1 MMSIKHCL
9 IAALIWAPAL
19 AASPE
24 PGRGAGQ
31 AADAAATARELTDIV
46 ARLGATY
53 KAGDCDGWGALLA
66 PDWSVTHIS
75 GQVIAR
81 EEAIRSCKMPEMKI
95 DTMVS
100 DDLSVRAYGDA
111 AVVTGR
117 TTVSAGGQ
125 TVVLRFTDFFVRR
138 DGKWLAVAS
147 QATRLGR

>member
-1 MMSIKHCL
+1 MIV
-9 IAALIWAPAL
+9 ALLLAL
-19 AASPE
+19 SMLVVPNHARAQP
-24 PGRGAGQ
+24 P
-31 AADAAATARELTDIV
+31 DAAATTRELTDIV
-46 ARLGATY
+46 ARLGAAY
-53 KAGDCDGWGALLA
+53 KSGDCDGWGALLA
-66 PDWSVTHIS
+66 PDWAVTHIS

-81 EEAIRSCKMPEMKI
+81 EEAIRSCKMPDVKI

-100 DDLSVRAYGDA
+100 DGLAVRAYGDA

-138 DGKWLAVAS
+138 DGRWLAVAS